1 MSDLALVTH
10 EYFESLAQQSFTL
23 EVDDLPVELRVL
35 EIRMLPPPKRRT
47 LSGKIV
53 DAAAARLPF
62 SVFFRSEGSMGLQQG
77 TYSLTP
83 PDGSAAMDIFIVPL
97 GFEDGGVTYEAIFN

>member
-1 MSDLALVTH
+1 MPDLALLTN
-10 EYFESLAQQSFTL
+10 EYFEALAQQSFTVR
-23 EVDDLPVELRVL
+23 VDDQTFELRVL

-53 DAAAARLPF
+53 DAATARPPF
-62 SVFFRSEGSMGLQQG
+62 SVFFRSEGPMGLQQG

-83 PDGSAAMDIFIVPL
+83 PGGAAPLDIFLVPL
-97 GFEDGGVTYEAIFN
+97 GFEDGGVTYEAIFT